1 VLSRKSSNALESPLP
16 AAPRAHR
23 KAEPDLY
30 TILLAMALVA
40 LLVGI
45 LFLYLYMKIYTGA
58 GAPPMAMASHHLLFH
73 SFVASASF
81 SVF

>member
-30 TILLAMALVA
+30 TILLAMALLA
-40 LLVGI
+40 ILVGI
-45 LFLYLYMKIYTGA
+45 LFLYLFMRLYSQA
-58 GAPPMAMASHHLLFH
+58 GPPPVAMASHPLSHC
-73 SFVASASF
+73 FVASASF
-81 SVF
+81 PLF

>member
-45 LFLYLYMKIYTGA
+45 LFLYLYMKLYAGA
-58 GAPPMAMASHHLLFH
+58 GAPPMAMASHPLSLL
-73 SFVASASF
+73 AAAAF